1 MHLLGFV
8 NPEQL
13 YNALL
18 HEAEK
23 SWTFPGF
30 SKESLQFFDD
40 FPESMDDSNEWW
52 HAKKPVYDES
62 LKPEFEEFFRSLIGV
77 IAKFD
82 AGIQTDPSQCIGRPT
97 SQDKGK
103 ANPYRWGAIH
113 SANSDKRIDVQF
125 FLNLTSIG
133 LRVGIYS
140 GKHSHEP
147 KAWSARQRKITSR
160 KNQIF
165 TIIKSLEEKGYCMHI
180 TTSHDHANRTGGRTF
195 QPSDAEEMLDFVIEN
210 SQIDVLKTIDLR
222 KLSPRAMMEQ
232 VLGAFVETRQLYQ
245 VLQPSSYSSYARDL
259 V

>member
-1 MHLLGFV
+1 MDI
-8 NPEQL
+8 EQL

-18 HEAEK
+18 HEAQN

-30 SKESLQFFDD
+30 SKESLEFFDD

-52 HAKKPVYDES
+52 RSKKSVYDES
-62 LKPEFEEFFRSLIGV
+62 LKPEFERFFASLINV
-77 IAKFD
+77 ISKFD
-82 AGIQTDPSQCIGRPT
+82 AGIQTEPTQCIGRPT

-140 GKHSHEP
+140 GKHSLEP
-147 KAWSARQRKITSR
+147 KAWKARQRKITS
-160 KNQIF
+160 KKDQIF
-165 TIIKSLEEKGYCMHI
+165 MIIKSLEEKGYSMHV
-180 TTSHDHANRTGGRTF
+180 TTGQDHANRTGGRMF
-195 QPSDAEEMLDFVIEN
+195 QPSDAEDMLRFVIEN
-210 SQIDVLKTIDLR
+210 SQLDVLKSIDLR
-222 KLSPRAMMEQ
+222 NLSTREMMEQ

-245 VLQPSSYSSYARDL
+245 VLQPSSYSSYARNL
-259 V
+259 L